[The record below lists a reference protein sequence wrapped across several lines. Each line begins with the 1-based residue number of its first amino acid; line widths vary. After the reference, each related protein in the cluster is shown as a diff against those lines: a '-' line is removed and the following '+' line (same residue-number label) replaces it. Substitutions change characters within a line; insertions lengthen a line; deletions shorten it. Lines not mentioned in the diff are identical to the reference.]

1 MDDEIDEIAAA
12 GYCEHFCMDDDKAQ
26 CAANVHRPRV
36 SFDCFA
42 ESLNERE
49 FRKRFRVDK

>member
-1 MDDEIDEIAAA
+1 MDVEIDEIAAA